1 MIGSDVEV
9 GRSGARGGKA
19 AVDGNGRGGGAY
31 KARPRGL
38 GRPTKR
44 SVTFIVFAV
53 LLVLG
58 AIVVALAVLFP

>member
-1 MIGSDVEV
+1 MV
-9 GRSGARGGKA
+9 GLGRGPADPAHRVKA
-19 AVDGNGRGGGAY
+19 AVDEDGRGGGAY

-53 LLVLG
+53 LLVL
-58 AIVVALAVLFP
+58 AVIAVVLAVLFP

>member
-1 MIGSDVEV
+1 
-9 GRSGARGGKA
+9 
-19 AVDGNGRGGGAY
+19 VDGNGRGDGAY
-31 KARPRGL
+31 KAKPSGL

-58 AIVVALAVLFP
+58 AIAVVLAVLFL

>member
-1 MIGSDVEV
+1 V

-19 AVDGNGRGGGAY
+19 AVDGNGRGGGAH

-58 AIVVALAVLFP
+58 VIVVALAVLFP

>member
-1 MIGSDVEV
+1 MVGSDVEV
-9 GRSGARGGKA
+9 GGSGARGGKA
-19 AVDGNGRGGGAY
+19 AVNGNGRGGGAY

-53 LLVLG
+53 LLVL
-58 AIVVALAVLFP
+58 AVIAVVLAVLFP

>member
-1 MIGSDVEV
+1 M
-9 GRSGARGGKA
+9 
-19 AVDGNGRGGGAY
+19 DGNGRGGGAY